1 MNNLTYKY
9 PPVKYFSHIKSWYHS
24 RFIKD
29 PLHRIRDEEILSCPS
44 IFTMTNV
51 AVSSFSEKGDGI
63 MVFTPCYIQYYKII
77 HALGRRPI
85 EVQLSSEKNGL

>member
-1 MNNLTYKY
+1 
-9 PPVKYFSHIKSWYHS
+9 
-24 RFIKD
+24 
-29 PLHRIRDEEILSCPS
+29 
-44 IFTMTNV
+44 MTNV